1 MEKFVPSLLNL
12 DLKILEELTFIKS
25 FAKAEINVMTV
36 EAMKGG
42 YQDLTACPVSQ

>member
-1 MEKFVPSLLNL
+1 MEKFVPNLLNL
-12 DLKILEELTFIKS
+12 KILKVITFIKS